1 MAKKRV
7 MLSFDEELLE
17 KMEKA
22 CKSQGITKS
31 AYVSMVV
38 SKDLGDTQKL
48 LAEFRKQLEEL
59 VRDAGLEAQ

>member
-59 VRDAGLEAQ
+59 VRDAGLDAQ